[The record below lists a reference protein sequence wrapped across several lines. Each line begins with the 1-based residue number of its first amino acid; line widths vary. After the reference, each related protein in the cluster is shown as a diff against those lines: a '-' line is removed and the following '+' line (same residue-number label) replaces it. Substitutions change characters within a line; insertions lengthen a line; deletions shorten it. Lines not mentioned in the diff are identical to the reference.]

1 MQPSRELVCLL
12 LPSRMRIL
20 DSDYDH
26 RLEEVQNDD
35 RKMAEEAYQVL
46 VSDRRMRCRNSRRCL
61 HDDRQ
66 FSDGTFD
73 LDASAVFAC
82 ARSHSHAACASSRPG
97 RVRQRADYDQ
107 PQPRSV

>member
-1 MQPSRELVCLL
+1 
-12 LPSRMRIL
+12 MRIL
-20 DSDYDH
+20 DSDNDN

-35 RKMAEEAYQVL
+35 RKMAEEAYPVPI
-46 VSDRRMRCRNSRRCL
+46 SNRRMRRRDSRHGL

-82 ARSHSHAACASSRPG
+82 ARSHSHSHAACASSHTG

-107 PQPRSV
+107 PQPGSV